1 MWFALLLGHYK
12 VSGSRVYLGWDFV
25 VWSYSTF
32 DNKKLQLQITKPKP
46 LDLDYVVWSYNTFDN
61 KKLQLQTTKPKPLD
75 YVVWSY
81 STFDNNKLQ
90 LPITKSKPLDSLT
103 YTVCAGSFSLSDFLL
118 CAIILNIT

>member
-61 KKLQLQTTKPKPLD
+61 KKLQLQTTK
-75 YVVWSY
+75 
-81 STFDNNKLQ
+81 
-90 LPITKSKPLDSLT
+90 SKPLDSLT